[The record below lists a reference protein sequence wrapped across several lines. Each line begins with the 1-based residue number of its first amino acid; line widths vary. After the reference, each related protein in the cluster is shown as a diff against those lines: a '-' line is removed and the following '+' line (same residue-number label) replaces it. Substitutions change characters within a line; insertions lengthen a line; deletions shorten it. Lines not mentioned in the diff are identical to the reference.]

1 MNAVPP
7 ALAQNPG
14 DDDRTLLI
22 TQDGQQTDD
31 RRTEV
36 GNQCILSRKGG
47 AAKTAQFA
55 LRNHNVGLQELQTSK
70 NTRFGPPCTV

>member
-1 MNAVPP
+1 MHAVSP

-22 TQDGQQTDD
+22 TQDGQRMDD

-36 GNQCILSRKGG
+36 GKQCILSHKGG
-47 AAKTAQFA
+47 AAKIAQFA
-55 LRNHNVGLQELQTSK
+55 RRNHNVQELQTSK